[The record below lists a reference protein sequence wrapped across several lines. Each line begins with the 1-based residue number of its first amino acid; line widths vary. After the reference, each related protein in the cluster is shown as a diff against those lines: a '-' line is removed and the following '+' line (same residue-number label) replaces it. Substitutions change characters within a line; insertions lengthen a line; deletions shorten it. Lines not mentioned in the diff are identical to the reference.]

1 MYQIDLFI
9 DFTWFLLKKSF
20 ENWQTI
26 YLSPEMVGWWLGGQI
41 LTKYL
46 LFVRTVHPPYLLTRR
61 PEGLSAQLRSHRPWH
76 SVTSAGRLSLAETGG
91 AYGLDQSRPGTARAE
106 QHLAR
111 LRITALVTPQWR
123 PPGAPCPRLKDS
135 PEAATV
141 SSSSMCYIDPV
152 CICPRTLVNHAGN
165 SINYSTT
172 VKYWWL
178 WS

>member
-41 LTKYL
+41 LTKYI
-46 LFVRTVHPPYLLTRR
+46 LFVRTVRPSNHLTRR
-61 PEGLSAQLRSHRPWH
+61 PEGLSAQLWSHRPQH
-76 SVTSAGRLSLAETGG
+76 SVTTAGRLSLVETGG
-91 AYGLDQSRPGTARAE
+91 AFGLDLSRPGTARAE

-111 LRITALVTPQWR
+111 LRRRTALVTPQWR

-135 PEAATV
+135 PEVNTA
-141 SSSSMCYIDPV
+141 SSSSMC
-152 CICPRTLVNHAGN
+152 CR
-165 SINYSTT
+165 
-172 VKYWWL
+172 YWPCLYLSEDIGKPCWQFY
-178 WS
+178 